1 MKSRLAVLAVCAA
14 ALAGFGAGAGAQ
26 NYPSKTIRF
35 IVPVSPG
42 SGLDVV
48 ARSIGQKLTESW
60 GQPVV
65 IDNQPGANTI
75 IAAEAAAKAAPDGYT
90 IIICG
95 ASTLVVNPSLY
106 NKLPYN
112 PARDFAPVS
121 LVVMTPFILVVHPS
135 LPAHSV
141 KELIALARSKPGKL
155 DYGSGGNGSSSH
167 LSMELFKSMAQVH
180 MTHIPYKGNTPA
192 LTDLLRGQV
201 SLMFVDLVQALPHL
215 KAGKLRALGM
225 AMAKRSPL
233 APEVPTVAEAGLP
246 GFESIPW
253 MGVLAPAGT
262 PKDIVAKL
270 NAEIVKIMRLQEVKE
285 RSLAQGVEPVGSTPE
300 QFAAHINADAAKWFR
315 LIKTAGIRLD

>member
-1 MKSRLAVLAVCAA
+1 MKTKRPLA
-14 ALAGFGAGAGAQ
+14 ALALCAAIFCGSAWAQ
-26 NYPSKTIRF
+26 SYPSKAMRF

-42 SGLDVV
+42 SSLDVV
-48 ARSIGQKLTESW
+48 ARTIGQKLTESW

-65 IDNQPGANTI
+65 IDNVPGANTI

-106 NKLPYN
+106 DKLPYN

-121 LVVMTPFILVVHPS
+121 LVVLTPFVLV
-135 LPAHSV
+135 AHSSLRAQSV
-141 KELIALARSKPGKL
+141 KALIELARSKPGKL
-155 DYGSGGNGSSSH
+155 DYASGGIGSSSH
-167 LSMELFKSMAQVH
+167 LSMELFKSMGQVH

-201 SLMFVDLVQALPHL
+201 SLMFVDLLQALPHL
-215 KAGKLRALGM
+215 KSGELKALGM

-233 APEVPTVAEAGLP
+233 APDVPTVAEAGLP
-246 GFESIPW
+246 GFESTPW

-262 PKDIVAKL
+262 NREIVARL
-270 NAEIVKIMRLQEVKE
+270 STEIVRIMRLAEVRE
-285 RSLAQGVEPVGSTPE
+285 RLLSQGVEPFGSTPE
-300 QFAAHINADAAKWFR
+300 QFVAHLKSDAAKWAR
-315 LIKTAGIRLD
+315 VIKTADIRLE